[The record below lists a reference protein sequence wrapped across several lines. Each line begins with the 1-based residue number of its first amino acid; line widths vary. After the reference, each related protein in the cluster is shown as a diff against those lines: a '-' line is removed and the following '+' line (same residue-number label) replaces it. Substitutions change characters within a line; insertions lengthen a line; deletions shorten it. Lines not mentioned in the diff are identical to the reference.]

1 MDWSGHAIL
10 GLRAAQGLPEWEIDL
25 LKPDMSPGEIS
36 KPFMPPINN
45 VREKLGAYCLI
56 LDWIYQSEYASY
68 ARLPDGSWIPHHP
81 VSAPGGGVS
90 EKGNN
95 EFIAALLEKMIC
107 ELRTGRWE
115 EAVRQAGALGH
126 FLQEPFTPGHS
137 TPNTLFEEFFP
148 DPNPTRHWRLHTCFD
163 SASGNFAPPKP
174 ELLGTTAKEAA
185 FRIFNY
191 IKKGIRSGR
200 ALIGQVISSAYRG
213 ENIEEN
219 RHIYQALLCR
229 QSEMSSYITCCA
241 WHTAFCIAFERFE
254 ENALASLST
263 FDLVDAIPCYM
274 HPSKYVHIVPN
285 RLADENG
292 RLLPIEVWGEN
303 KSICRFEKGFGLFGH
318 SGYKYFINGNFS
330 RLNFKLGMPVRITK
344 LQNEY
349 TDLRF
354 SVEID
359 TGENL
364 STSEDIE
371 YNAKSRPLEVRL
383 RAGEPVKA
391 YSVDIRGADTLILS
405 SRSIPYTTSDGEVRY
420 ATADLAIIDPVLIR

>member
-1 MDWSGHAIL
+1 
-10 GLRAAQGLPEWEIDL
+10 
-25 LKPDMSPGEIS
+25 
-36 KPFMPPINN
+36 
-45 VREKLGAYCLI
+45 
-56 LDWIYQSEYASY
+56 
-68 ARLPDGSWIPHHP
+68 
-81 VSAPGGGVS
+81 
-90 EKGNN
+90 
-95 EFIAALLEKMIC
+95 
-107 ELRTGRWE
+107 
-115 EAVRQAGALGH
+115 
-126 FLQEPFTPGHS
+126 
-137 TPNTLFEEFFP
+137 
-148 DPNPTRHWRLHTCFD
+148 
-163 SASGNFAPPKP
+163 
-174 ELLGTTAKEAA
+174 
-185 FRIFNY
+185 
-191 IKKGIRSGR
+191 
-200 ALIGQVISSAYRG
+200 
-213 ENIEEN
+213 
-219 RHIYQALLCR
+219 
-229 QSEMSSYITCCA
+229 
-241 WHTAFCIAFERFE
+241 
-254 ENALASLST
+254 
-263 FDLVDAIPCYM
+263 M

-371 YNAKSRPLEVRL
+371 YNASSRPLEVRL